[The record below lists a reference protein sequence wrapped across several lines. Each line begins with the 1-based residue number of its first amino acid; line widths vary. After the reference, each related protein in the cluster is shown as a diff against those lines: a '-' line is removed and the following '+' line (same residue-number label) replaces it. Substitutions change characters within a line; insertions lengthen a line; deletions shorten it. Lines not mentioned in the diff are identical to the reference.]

1 MGDGTQQ
8 PSLSSR
14 TMRALR
20 RQWCRR
26 VNGRHMR
33 RRTPM
38 TERSDP
44 AMTERRPQGPLAA
57 LHQALRSGRITR
69 REFTLRALALGVGM
83 PIISFIL
90 RAETASATTAT
101 STGGRQIGWGLA
113 AQGTA
118 GPPAEG
124 MDGRTRGEGG
134 ELKLIQWQAPSML
147 SPHVSTGEKDYLA
160 AQPIMEPMMRY
171 LPDGTLIPNLI
182 TEVPTVDNGLLGED
196 LKSVTYKLLDGVT
209 WADGEPLTADD
220 VVFTWQWV
228 VDAANAAT
236 SAGVY
241 KSIEA
246 VDPQTVQVSFAEPN
260 ANWFEP
266 HAGAWGAVYPK
277 HVLDVEDAK
286 AAHDAF
292 LLNPVGTGPYK
303 IESFSPNDQATYV
316 INESYRDPNKPYF
329 AKINLKGGG
338 DAASAARSVLQT
350 GDYDFAW
357 NLQVEPQILA
367 ELQKGGKGVVSIAP
381 GNSVERIMVQFA
393 DPTTETD
400 GERAKLG
407 TTNPTM
413 GDKAVSQA
421 LNLAVQRD
429 VISQQLYSGVE
440 TEPPTA
446 NILTGMPSMESPNT
460 SWEFNVEEAKRI
472 LEEAGWTMQGDVRA
486 KDGVELNITFVTSIN
501 PVRQKEQAIIK
512 QALDQIGFRTEL
524 RQVDAAVYFDSSA
537 GNDQNINHFYNDLE
551 MYTDNPTTPIP
562 VAYMNG
568 WYTGP
573 ENENIAQ
580 AANDWSQPN
589 YCRFQNAEYDKLLE
603 QVRLET
609 DLEKA
614 AQLFIQM
621 NDILIN
627 EIAVVPLVNRSS
639 STHGISTTLRE
650 ENIAAG
656 PFEYNYWNIA
666 NWNRK
671 A

>member
-1 MGDGTQQ
+1 
-8 PSLSSR
+8 
-14 TMRALR
+14 
-20 RQWCRR
+20 
-26 VNGRHMR
+26 
-33 RRTPM
+33 M
-38 TERSDP
+38 TEGK
-44 AMTERRPQGPLAA
+44 PQGPLAA
-57 LHQALRSGRITR
+57 LHKELRTGKITR

-90 RAETASATTAT
+90 RADTASATTET
-101 STGGRQIGWGLA
+101 STGGRHIGWGVA

-182 TEVPTVDNGLLGED
+182 TEVPTVENGLLGED

-228 VDAANAAT
+228 VEPANAAT

-241 KSIEA
+241 TSIESIKA

-266 HAGAWGAVYPK
+266 HAGAWGAIYPK
-277 HVLDVEDAK
+277 HVLDVEDGK

-316 INESYRDPNKPYF
+316 INENYRDPNKPYF
-329 AKINLKGGG
+329 ARINLKGGG
-338 DAASAARSVLQT
+338 DAASAARAVLQT
-350 GDYDFAW
+350 GEYDFAW

-367 ELQKGGKGVVSIAP
+367 ELEKGGKGVVSIAR

-393 DPTTETD
+393 DPNTETD

-407 TTNPTM
+407 TANPTM
-413 GDKAVSQA
+413 GDKAVRQA
-421 LNLAVQRD
+421 LNLSAQRD
-429 VISQQLYSGVE
+429 VISTQLYAGE
-440 TEPPTA
+440 EFEPPTA
-446 NILTGMPSMESPNT
+446 NILTGIPAMESPNT
-460 SWEFNVEEAKRI
+460 SWEFNIDKAKQI
-472 LEEAGWTMQGDVRA
+472 LEDAGWTMQGDVRA
-486 KDGVELNITFVTSIN
+486 KDGVELNITFVTTISS
-501 PVRQKEQAIIK
+501 VRQKEQAIIK

-524 RQVDAAVYFDSSA
+524 RQVDAAVFFDSSP
-537 GNDQNINHFYNDLE
+537 GNDQNTNHFYNDLE
-551 MYTDNPTTPIP
+551 MYTDNPTTPFP
-562 VAYMNG
+562 VSYMIG
-568 WYTGP
+568 WYGGP
-573 ENENIAQ
+573 EGENIAQ
-580 AANDWSQPN
+580 ASNDWSGQN
-589 YCRFQNAEYDKLLE
+589 FSRFQNADYDKLFE

-614 AQLFIQM
+614 AELFIQM

-627 EIAVVPLVNRSS
+627 EVVVVPLVNRSS
-639 STHGISTTLRE
+639 STHGISTTLYE
-650 ENIAAG
+650 GNVAAG
-656 PFEYNYWNIA
+656 SFEYNYWNIA

>member
-1 MGDGTQQ
+1 
-8 PSLSSR
+8 
-14 TMRALR
+14 
-20 RQWCRR
+20 
-26 VNGRHMR
+26 
-33 RRTPM
+33 M
-38 TERSDP
+38 TEGK
-44 AMTERRPQGPLAA
+44 PQGPLAA
-57 LHQALRSGRITR
+57 LHTELRGGGITR

-90 RAETASATTAT
+90 RAETASATTASAT
-101 STGGRQIGWGLA
+101 VGRHIGWGVA
-113 AQGTA
+113 AQATSGAPT
-118 GPPAEG
+118 EG
-124 MDGRTRGEGG
+124 MAGRTRGEGG

-147 SPHVSTGEKDYLA
+147 SPHVSTGEKDFLA
-160 AQPIMEPMMRY
+160 GMLIVEPLMHY

-182 TEVPTVDNGLLGED
+182 TEVPTVENGLLAED
-196 LKSVTYKLLDGVT
+196 LKSVTYKILDGVL

-220 VVFTWQWV
+220 AVFTYNWV
-228 VDAANAAT
+228 IDPANASV
-236 SAGVY
+236 SAAVY
-241 KSIEA
+241 GQIQSMKA
-246 VDPQTVQVSFAEPN
+246 VDPQTVQVFFAEPN

-266 HAGAWGAVYPK
+266 HAGSAYGYVYPK
-277 HVLDVEDAK
+277 HVLDVEDGK

-316 INESYRDPNKPYF
+316 INDHYRDPNKPFF
-329 AKINLKGGG
+329 ARVNLKGGG
-338 DAASAARSVLQT
+338 DAASAARAVLQT

-367 ELQKGGKGVVSIAP
+367 ELEKGGKGTVNIAP
-381 GNSVERIMVQFA
+381 GNSVERIMFQFA
-393 DPTTETD
+393 DPNTETN

-407 TTNPTM
+407 TVNPTM
-413 GDKAVSQA
+413 GDKAVRQA

-446 NILTGMPSMESPNT
+446 NILTGMPTMESPNT
-460 SWEFNVEEAKRI
+460 SWEFNVEKAKQI
-472 LEEAGWTMQGDVRA
+472 LDEAGWTMQGDVRA
-486 KDGVELNITFVTSIN
+486 KDGVELNITFVTSISS
-501 PVRQKEQAIIK
+501 VRQKEQAIIK

-562 VAYMNG
+562 VAYMVT
-568 WYTGP
+568 WYAGP
-573 ENENIAQ
+573 DDKNIAQ
-580 AANDWSQPN
+580 ASNDWSQPN
-589 YCRFQNAEYDKLLE
+589 YSRFKNEEYDKLLE

-614 AQLFIQM
+614 AELFIQM

-627 EIAVVPLVNRSS
+627 EVAVIPIVNRSA
-639 STHGISTTLRE
+639 STFGISTSLQEANVATS
-650 ENIAAG
+650 
-656 PFEYNYWNIA
+656 PYEYNYWNIA

>member
-1 MGDGTQQ
+1 
-8 PSLSSR
+8 
-14 TMRALR
+14 
-20 RQWCRR
+20 
-26 VNGRHMR
+26 
-33 RRTPM
+33 M
-38 TERSDP
+38 TEG
-44 AMTERRPQGPLAA
+44 RPQGPLAA
-57 LHQALRSGRITR
+57 LHKELRSGKITR

-90 RAETASATTAT
+90 RAETAGAQA
-101 STGGRQIGWGLA
+101 GRHIGWGVA
-113 AQGTA
+113 AQGAA

-134 ELKLIQWQAPSML
+134 ELRLIQWQAPSML

-160 AQPIMEPMMRY
+160 AQLIVEPLMHY

-182 TEVPTVDNGLLGED
+182 TEVPTVENGLLAED

-220 VVFTWQWV
+220 VLFTWQWV
-228 VDAANAAT
+228 VDPANASV
-236 SAGVY
+236 SAAAY
-241 KSIEA
+241 EEIESIEV
-246 VDPQTVQVSFAEPN
+246 VDPQTVQVFFAEPN
-260 ANWFEP
+260 ATWFQL
-266 HAGAWGAVYPK
+266 HSGSDLGYVYPK
-277 HVLDVEDAK
+277 HVLDVEDGK

-303 IESFSPNDQATYV
+303 IESFSPNDQAIYV
-316 INESYRDPNKPYF
+316 INENYRDPNKPF
-329 AKINLKGGG
+329 FERVNLKGGG

-350 GDYDFAW
+350 GEYDFAW

-367 ELQKGGKGVVSIAP
+367 ELEQGGKGVVDIAR
-381 GNSVERIMVQFA
+381 GNSVERLMIQFA
-393 DPTTETD
+393 DPNTETD

-407 TTNPTM
+407 TVNPTM
-413 GDKAVSQA
+413 GDKAVRQA

-429 VISQQLYSGVE
+429 VISQQLYAGE
-440 TEPPTA
+440 EFEPPTA

-460 SWEFNVEEAKRI
+460 SWEFNIEEAKRI
-472 LEEAGWTMQGDVRA
+472 LEEAGWVMEGDVRT

-501 PVRQKEQAIIK
+501 SVRQKEQAIIK

-537 GNDQNINHFYNDLE
+537 GNDQNINHFYNDIE

-562 VAYMNG
+562 TDYMLG
-568 WYTGP
+568 WYAGP
-573 ENENIAQ
+573 EGENVAQ
-580 AANDWSQPN
+580 ASNDWSGQN
-589 YCRFQNAEYDKLLE
+589 YCRYQNAEYDELL
-603 QVRLET
+603 QQARLET
-609 DLEKA
+609 DLARSAE
-614 AQLFIQM
+614 LFIQL

-627 EIAVVPLVNRSS
+627 DVAVVPIVNRSA
-639 STHGISTTLRE
+639 STYGISTTLYQ
-650 ENIAAG
+650 ENVATS

>member
-1 MGDGTQQ
+1 VKT
-8 PSLSSR
+8 LHK
-14 TMRALR
+14 R
-20 RQWCRR
+20 RGHI
-26 VNGRHMR
+26 N
-33 RRTPM
+33 
-38 TERSDP
+38 ERSNP
-44 AMTERRPQGPLAA
+44 AMTEGRPQGPLAA
-57 LHQALRSGRITR
+57 LHQELRTGKITR

-83 PIISFIL
+83 PIISFVL
-90 RAETASATTAT
+90 RAETASATTASGT
-101 STGGRQIGWGLA
+101 ATRHIGWGVA
-113 AQGTA
+113 AQGTSGA
-118 GPPAEG
+118 PAEG
-124 MDGRTRGEGG
+124 MDGRTRGEGS

-147 SPHVSTGEKDYLA
+147 SPHVSTGEKDFLA
-160 AQPIMEPMMRY
+160 GQLIVEPLMHY

-182 TEVPTVDNGLLGED
+182 TEVPTVENGLLAED
-196 LKSVTYKLLDGVT
+196 LKSVTYKLLDGVL

-220 VVFTWQWV
+220 VLFTYEWV
-228 VDAANAAT
+228 IDPANASV
-236 SAGVY
+236 SAAVY
-241 KSIEA
+241 GEIESMKV
-246 VDPQTVQVSFAEPN
+246 VDPQTVQVFFAEPN

-266 HAGAWGAVYPK
+266 HAGSAYGYVYPK
-277 HVLDVEDAK
+277 HVLDVEDGK

-303 IESFSPNDQATYV
+303 IESFSPNDQAIYV
-316 INESYRDPNKPYF
+316 INENYRDPNKPF
-329 AKINLKGGG
+329 FERVNLKGGG
-338 DAASAARSVLQT
+338 DAASAARAVLQT

-367 ELQKGGKGVVSIAP
+367 ELEQGGKGVVSIAP

-413 GDKAVSQA
+413 GDKAVRQA

-446 NILTGMPSMESPNT
+446 NILTGMPTMESPNT

-524 RQVDAAVYFDSSA
+524 RQVDAAVYFDSSV

-568 WYTGP
+568 WYAGP

-580 AANDWSQPN
+580 ASNDWSQPN

-627 EIAVVPLVNRSS
+627 EIAVVPIVNRSA
-639 STHGISTTLRE
+639 STFGISTTLQE
-650 ENIAAG
+650 ANIATS
-656 PFEYNYWNIA
+656 PYEYNYWNIA

>member
-1 MGDGTQQ
+1 
-8 PSLSSR
+8 
-14 TMRALR
+14 
-20 RQWCRR
+20 
-26 VNGRHMR
+26 
-33 RRTPM
+33 M
-38 TERSDP
+38 TEG
-44 AMTERRPQGPLAA
+44 TPQGPLAA
-57 LHQALRSGRITR
+57 LHKSLRAGQLSR
-69 REFTLRALALGVGM
+69 RQFTLRALALGVGM

-90 RAETASATTAT
+90 RAETSSAAS
-101 STGGRQIGWGLA
+101 RRHIGWGVA
-113 AQGTA
+113 AQGATGA
-118 GPPAEG
+118 PAEG

-147 SPHVSTGEKDYLA
+147 SPHVSTGEKDFLA
-160 AQPIMEPMMRY
+160 GQLIVEPLMHY

-182 TEVPTVDNGLLGED
+182 TEVPTVENGLLAED
-196 LKSVTYKLLDGVT
+196 LKSVTYKLLDGIL
-209 WADGEPLTADD
+209 WADGVPLTADD
-220 VVFTWQWV
+220 VLFTYEWV
-228 VDAANAAT
+228 VDPANASV
-236 SAGVY
+236 SAAVY
-241 KSIEA
+241 GEIESMEV
-246 VDPQTVQVSFAEPN
+246 VDPQTVQVFFAEPN

-266 HAGAWGAVYPK
+266 HAGSAYGYVYPK
-277 HVLDVEDAK
+277 HVLDVEDGK

-303 IESFSPNDQATYV
+303 IESFSPNDQAIYV
-316 INESYRDPNKPYF
+316 INENYRDPNKPF
-329 AKINLKGGG
+329 FERVNLKGGG
-338 DAASAARSVLQT
+338 DAASAARAVLQT

-367 ELQKGGKGVVSIAP
+367 ELEQGGKGVVSIAP

-400 GERAKLG
+400 GERAKRG

-413 GDKAVSQA
+413 GDKAVRQA

-446 NILTGMPSMESPNT
+446 NILTGMPTMESPNT

-486 KDGVELNITFVTSIN
+486 KDGVELNITYVTTISS
-501 PVRQKEQAIIK
+501 VRQKTQAIIK
-512 QALDQIGFRTEL
+512 QALEQIGFRVEL
-524 RQVDAAVYFDSSA
+524 RQVDAAVFFDSSA
-537 GNDQNINHFYNDLE
+537 GNDQNTSHFYNDIE
-551 MYTDNPTTPIP
+551 MYTTGPTTPVP
-562 VAYMNG
+562 TDYMLT
-568 WYTGP
+568 WYAGP

-580 AANDWSQPN
+580 ASNQWSGLD
-589 YCRFQNAEYDKLLE
+589 YSRYQNAEYDELLD
-603 QVRLET
+603 QARLET
-609 DLEKA
+609 DIEKA
-614 AQLFIQM
+614 AELFIQM

-627 EIAVVPLVNRSS
+627 DVAVVPLVNRAADKY
-639 STHGISTTLRE
+639 GISTTLRD
-650 ENIAAG
+650 ENVALS

>member
-1 MGDGTQQ
+1 MTTR
-8 PSLSSR
+8 P
-14 TMRALR
+14 AR
-20 RQWCRR
+20 RGHNVR
-26 VNGRHMR
+26 
-33 RRTPM
+33 
-38 TERSDP
+38 ERSNP
-44 AMTERRPQGPLAA
+44 AMTAGKPQGPLAT
-57 LHQALRSGRITR
+57 LHKDLRSGKITR

-101 STGGRQIGWGLA
+101 STIGRQIGWGVA

-124 MDGRTRGEGG
+124 MDGRTRAEGG

-228 VDAANAAT
+228 IEPANAST

-241 KSIEA
+241 EAIQSIEV

-260 ANWFEP
+260 ATWFQP
-266 HAGAWGAVYPK
+266 HAGSAFGFVYPK
-277 HVLDVEDAK
+277 HVLDVEDGK

-303 IESFSPNDQATYV
+303 VESFSPNDQVIYV
-316 INESYRDPNKPYF
+316 INENYRDPNKPYF
-329 AKINLKGGG
+329 EWVNLKGGG
-338 DAASAARSVLQT
+338 DAASAARAVLQT
-350 GDYDFAW
+350 GEYDYAW

-367 ELQKGGKGVVSIAP
+367 ELEQGGKGVVIIGR
-381 GNSVERIMVQFA
+381 GNSVERILFQIDEA
-393 DPTTETD
+393 NTETD

-407 TTNPTM
+407 TVNPTM
-413 GDKAVSQA
+413 SDKAVRQA
-421 LNLAVQRD
+421 LNLSAQRV
-429 VISQQLYSGVE
+429 VISQQLYAGE
-440 TEPPTA
+440 EFEPPTA
-446 NILTGMPSMESPNT
+446 NILAGIPSMESPNT
-460 SWEFNVEEAKRI
+460 SWEFNIEEAKRI

-486 KDGVELNITFVTSIN
+486 KDGVELNITFVTTISS
-501 PVRQKEQAIIK
+501 VRQKEQAIIK
-512 QALDQIGFRTEL
+512 QAWEQIGFRTEL
-524 RQVDAAVYFDSSA
+524 RQVDAAVFFDSSP
-537 GNDQNINHFYNDLE
+537 GNDQNINHFYNDLQ
-551 MYTDNPTTPIP
+551 MYANNATTPIP
-562 VAYMNG
+562 IAYMSG
-568 WYTGP
+568 WYAGP
-573 ENENIAQ
+573 EGENIAQ
-580 AANDWSQPN
+580 KANDWSGQN
-589 YCRFQNAEYDKLLE
+589 TSRFQNAEYDGLFE

-609 DLEKA
+609 DIARA
-614 AQLFIQM
+614 AELFIQM

-627 EIAVVPLVNRSS
+627 EIAVVPLVNRAADKY
-639 STHGISTTLRE
+639 GISTTLRD
-650 ENIAAG
+650 ENVALSD
-656 PFEYNYWNIA
+656 FEVNYWNIA
-666 NWNRK
+666 NWNRTT
-671 A
+671 